1 MIVTLKEKNK
11 EIKKL
16 ETFKKKIEDRYKEK
30 VKEIK
35 DARKDNKI
43 LEDFVKSIIPM
54 NKAPNMLDKDGK
66 IALDIE
72 TLSKHHTELYINNRK
87 EKDSNN
93 NNNNNNNNNGMNDLI
108 NIMKEEND
116 SLKRKIAD
124 LT

>member
-1 MIVTLKEKNK
+1 
-11 EIKKL
+11 
-16 ETFKKKIEDRYKEK
+16 
-30 VKEIK
+30 
-35 DARKDNKI
+35 
-43 LEDFVKSIIPM
+43 M